1 MSSDCDAS
9 GMVDCEFCKIV
20 GGDAP
25 SSVVYQNNRTL
36 AMMTLRPMARG
47 HILVIP
53 KNHAASL
60 SEMGYRTGRE
70 LFEVGMK
77 IAEALRASEIES
89 EGINF
94 WLADGKAAG
103 QEVFH
108 VHLHVLPRSE
118 TDEIRLEGP
127 RLDLN
132 RSEMDSDA
140 NIIKKVIKGKE
151 SSSNFSSQYARPY

>member
-1 MSSDCDAS
+1 MA
-9 GMVDCEFCKIV
+9 DCEFCKIV
-20 GGDAP
+20 SGDAP
-25 SSVVYQNNRTL
+25 SSVVYQDNHTL

-53 KNHAASL
+53 KKHATSL
-60 SEMGYRTGRE
+60 SEMGYETGGE
-70 LFEVGMK
+70 LFKLGMK
-77 IAEALRASEIES
+77 ITEALRASEIES
-89 EGINF
+89 EGVNF

-132 RSEMDSDA
+132 RPEMDSDA
-140 NIIKKVIKGKE
+140 KIIKQQLNE
-151 SSSNFSSQYARPY
+151 HEF

>member
-1 MSSDCDAS
+1 MDY
-9 GMVDCEFCKIV
+9 K
-20 GGDAP
+20 
-25 SSVVYQNNRTL
+25 
-36 AMMTLRPMARG
+36 
-47 HILVIP
+47 
-53 KNHAASL
+53 
-60 SEMGYRTGRE
+60 TGKE

-77 IAEALRASEIES
+77 ISEALRASKIKS

-94 WLADGKAAG
+94 WLADGETAG

-140 NIIKKVIKGKE
+140 EIIKKQ
-151 SSSNFSSQYARPY
+151 FDQ

>member
-1 MSSDCDAS
+1 MTSDCNTNT
-9 GMVDCEFCKIV
+9 MVDCEFCKIV
-20 GGDAP
+20 SRDAP

-53 KNHAASL
+53 KKHVASL
-60 SEMGYRTGRE
+60 PEMEYETGGE

-77 IAEALRASEIES
+77 MAEALRASEIES

-94 WLADGKAAG
+94 WLADGEAAG

-118 TDEIRLEGP
+118 TDGIHLEGP

-140 NIIKKVIKGKE
+140 KIIKEQLNGDE
-151 SSSNFSSQYARPY
+151 YEF

>member
-1 MSSDCDAS
+1 MTSDCNANT
-9 GMVDCEFCKIV
+9 MVDCEFCKIV
-20 GGDAP
+20 AGDAP
-25 SSVVYQNNRTL
+25 SSVVYQNDRTL
-36 AMMTLRPMARG
+36 AMMTLRPMIRG

-53 KNHAASL
+53 KKHAASL
-60 SEMGYRTGRE
+60 SEMEYKTGGE

-94 WLADGKAAG
+94 WLADGEAAG

-118 TDEIRLEGP
+118 TDEVRLEGP
-127 RLDLN
+127 RLDLD

-140 NIIKKVIKGKE
+140 EIIKE
-151 SSSNFSSQYARPY
+151 QLNENEHEF

>member
-1 MSSDCDAS
+1 
-9 GMVDCEFCKIV
+9 MVDCEFCKIV
-20 GGDAP
+20 SGSAP
-25 SSVVYQNNRTL
+25 SSVVYQDDRNL

-47 HILVIP
+47 HILVIS
-53 KNHAASL
+53 KKHATSL
-60 SEMGYRTGRE
+60 SEMGYKTGGE
-70 LFEVGMK
+70 LFKLGMK
-77 IAEALRASEIES
+77 ISEALRASEIES
-89 EGINF
+89 EGVNF

-132 RSEMDSDA
+132 RPEMDSDA
-140 NIIKKVIKGKE
+140 EIIKQQLNE
-151 SSSNFSSQYARPY
+151 HEF

>member
-1 MSSDCDAS
+1 MA
-9 GMVDCEFCKIV
+9 DCEFCKIAAE
-20 GGDAP
+20 DAP
-25 SSVVYQNNRTL
+25 SSVVYQNSRIM
-36 AMMTLRPMARG
+36 AMMTLRPMIRG

-53 KNHAASL
+53 KKHATSL
-60 SEMGYRTGRE
+60 SEMRCKTGGE

-94 WLADGKAAG
+94 WLADGEAAG

-118 TDEIRLEGP
+118 TDEIRLKGP

-132 RSEMDSDA
+132 RPEMDSDA
-140 NIIKKVIKGKE
+140 EIIKKEVGEK
-151 SSSNFSSQYARPY
+151 

>member
-1 MSSDCDAS
+1 MTSDS
-9 GMVDCEFCKIV
+9 NTNTMVDCEFCKIV
-20 GGDAP
+20 AGDAP
-25 SSVVYQNNRTL
+25 SSIVYQNDSTL
-36 AMMTLRPMARG
+36 AMMTLRPMTRG

-53 KNHAASL
+53 KKHAASL
-60 SEMGYRTGRE
+60 SEMEYKTGGE

-77 IAEALRASEIES
+77 ISEALRDSEIES
-89 EGINF
+89 EGVNF
-94 WLADGKAAG
+94 WLADGEAAG

-118 TDEIRLEGP
+118 TDEIRLIGP

-140 NIIKKVIKGKE
+140 ETIKKHINLDE
-151 SSSNFSSQYARPY
+151 

>member
-1 MSSDCDAS
+1 MASGCDANT
-9 GMVDCEFCKIV
+9 MADCEFCKIAT
-20 GGDAP
+20 GDAP
-25 SSVVYQNNRTL
+25 SSVVYQNSRIM
-36 AMMTLRPMARG
+36 AMMTLRPMTRG

-53 KNHAASL
+53 KKHATLL
-60 SEMGYRTGRE
+60 SEMGCKTGGE

-94 WLADGKAAG
+94 WLADGEAAG

-140 NIIKKVIKGKE
+140 EIIKKEIEPK
-151 SSSNFSSQYARPY
+151 

>member
-1 MSSDCDAS
+1 MTSDCNTNT
-9 GMVDCEFCKIV
+9 MVDCEFCKIV
-20 GGDAP
+20 SGDAP
-25 SSVVYQNNRTL
+25 SSVVYQNDHTL

-53 KNHAASL
+53 KKHAASL
-60 SEMGYRTGRE
+60 SEMEYETGGE

-94 WLADGKAAG
+94 WLADGEAAG

-118 TDEIRLEGP
+118 TDGIHLEGP

-140 NIIKKVIKGKE
+140 EIIKEQLNGDE
-151 SSSNFSSQYARPY
+151 HGF

>member
-1 MSSDCDAS
+1 
-9 GMVDCEFCKIV
+9 MVDCEFCKIV
-20 GGDAP
+20 AGDAP
-25 SSVVYQNNRTL
+25 SSIVYQDDRTL
-36 AMMTLRPMARG
+36 AMMTLRPMTRG

-53 KNHAASL
+53 KKHASSL
-60 SEMGYRTGRE
+60 SDMGYKTGGE
-70 LFEVGMK
+70 LFKAGMK
-77 IAEALRASEIES
+77 IGEALRASEIES

-94 WLADGKAAG
+94 WLADGEAAG

-132 RSEMDSDA
+132 RSAMDSDA
-140 NIIKKVIKGKE
+140 EIIKEQLDENEHG
-151 SSSNFSSQYARPY
+151 F

>member
-1 MSSDCDAS
+1 
-9 GMVDCEFCKIV
+9 MVDCEFCKIV
-20 GGDAP
+20 AGDAP
-25 SSVVYQNNRTL
+25 SSVVYQNDRTL
-36 AMMTLRPMARG
+36 AMMTLRPMIRG
-47 HILVIP
+47 HTLVIP
-53 KNHAASL
+53 KKHAASL
-60 SEMGYRTGRE
+60 SEMGYKTGGE

-77 IAEALRASEIES
+77 IAEALRASKIES

-94 WLADGKAAG
+94 WLADGEAAG

-118 TDEIRLEGP
+118 TDGISLEGP

-140 NIIKKVIKGKE
+140 EIIKGNLNKK
-151 SSSNFSSQYARPY
+151 

>member
-1 MSSDCDAS
+1 MTDC
-9 GMVDCEFCKIV
+9 VFCKV
-20 GGDAP
+20 VAGDAP
-25 SSVVYQNNRTL
+25 SSLVYQNDRAL
-36 AMMTLRPMARG
+36 AMMTLRPMTRG

-53 KNHAASL
+53 KKHAASL
-60 SEMGYRTGRE
+60 SEMDYKTGKE

-77 IAEALRASEIES
+77 ISEALRASKIKS

-94 WLADGKAAG
+94 WLADGETAG

-140 NIIKKVIKGKE
+140 EIIKKQ
-151 SSSNFSSQYARPY
+151 FDQ